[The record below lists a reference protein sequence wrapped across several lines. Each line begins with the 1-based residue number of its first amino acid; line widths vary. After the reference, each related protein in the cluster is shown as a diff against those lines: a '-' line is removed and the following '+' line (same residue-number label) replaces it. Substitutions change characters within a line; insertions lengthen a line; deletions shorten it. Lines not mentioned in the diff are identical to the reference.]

1 MPPQAQFAVVSDTA
15 TRPANPFTAHSN
27 TRKDGPDSS
36 ENYPNR
42 VQALIFLFA
51 GAGSWALFFVLVKS
65 ILGLIY

>member
-1 MPPQAQFAVVSDTA
+1 MT
-15 TRPANPFTAHSN
+15 FTAHSSP
-27 TRKDGPDSS
+27 RKDGPDSS
-36 ENYPNR
+36 ENYPKR